1 MGYSWGMLTCSP
13 SSILAP
19 EGLIECKKELLWSE
33 VYPRSEISKNPR
45 RRRKGRR
52 SCILMPT
59 RSLLLIEYRV
69 VFKESSKDNLNV
81 WQMYTERRTFIVCY
95 LHRDFQHQRTALLPF
110 SSWDGVILWPGAK
123 NKFTLFRDSSYSLKF
138 GPYSTSCNLQQKR
151 KKKQLGVISLREF
164 RKRVLTP

>member
-1 MGYSWGMLTCSP
+1 MQPFLNIGSWRLNWMQKRG
-13 SSILAP
+13 
-19 EGLIECKKELLWSE
+19 SE

-151 KKKQLGVISLREF
+151 
-164 RKRVLTP
+164 

>member
-1 MGYSWGMLTCSP
+1 MGHSWGMLTCSP

-19 EGLIECKKELLWSE
+19 KGLIECKKEFLYSE

-52 SCILMPT
+52 RSCILMST
-59 RSLLLIEYRV
+59 SSLLLIECRV

-95 LHRDFQHQRTALLPF
+95 LHRGFQHQRTVLLPF

-123 NKFTLFRDSSYSLKF
+123 KKITLFRDSSYSLKF
-138 GPYSTSCNLQQKR
+138 GPYLTSCNLQQKR
-151 KKKQLGVISLREF
+151 
-164 RKRVLTP
+164 